1 MLLAPLAYAAGCS
14 GALGQPAAP
23 QAIPDVRTTSAAPE
37 FVGAPADSARV
48 GQDYNYQPTVKGASA
63 DTLHFTAVNLPPWA
77 RLDPKTGA
85 ITGRPATTHIGA
97 HESIAITVTDGSQ
110 RKATSREFA
119 ITVLGPASGVA
130 RLQWPAPVSKV
141 DGSLLDDLA
150 GFRILYG
157 RDPEELDHSVWISN
171 PDARS
176 HEFATLEEGA
186 WYFAIV
192 SVSVSGLEGPATLPT
207 RKII

>member
-1 MLLAPLAYAAGCS
+1 MIVSGCS
-14 GALGQPAAP
+14 GAIGQPAAQ
-23 QAIPDVRTTSAAPE
+23 QAAPELRASRAAPE
-37 FVGAPADSARV
+37 FVGAPNDRARV
-48 GQDYNYQPTVKGASA
+48 GQDYHYQPTVQGAAA
-63 DTLHFTAVNLPPWA
+63 DTLSFTAVNLPPWA

-85 ITGRPATTHIGA
+85 ITGRPATTHIGTY
-97 HESIAITVTDGSQ
+97 ESIAITVTDGSQ

-119 ITVLGPASGVA
+119 ITVFGPASGVA

-176 HEFATLEEGA
+176 YEFATLEEGA

-192 SVSVSGLEGPATLPT
+192 SVSVSGLEGPATSPT
-207 RKII
+207 RKVI